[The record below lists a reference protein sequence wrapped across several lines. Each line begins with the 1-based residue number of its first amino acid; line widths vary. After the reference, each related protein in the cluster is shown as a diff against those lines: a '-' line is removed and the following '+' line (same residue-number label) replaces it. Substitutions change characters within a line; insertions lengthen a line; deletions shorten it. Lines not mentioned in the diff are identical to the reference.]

1 MILLEDTLE
10 IAKTPAEYGMNYIEN
25 KYSEFRNR
33 FFGGDSG
40 PLPQKMEFKFNR
52 SLKKLGA
59 FKGTVS
65 VIHTFSSSHYAVGKC
80 YIELSNAYDFSPH
93 QLDEVIIH
101 EMVHAYFAYLE
112 EEGFRENHGPRFLD
126 KCKEINSASDY
137 NITVENED
145 PLTLNQG
152 MANRIAN
159 DGTIFMVGEHNENEY
174 YVSRINQ
181 KDSGWY
187 KSRLE
192 TWLKVPFVA
201 YTCSDANFK
210 SKFTVNRKKVS
221 VAQYPRHFIDTLIA
235 DNIMKPCE
243 IVQQSF
249 AGTVLLSWKKND
261 VIAYAVCTKKYAPTV
276 KTNLVLMR
284 YDPVVY
290 KVSDG
295 FPGWYANPLNSG
307 RIAYKDVD
315 EATFNQW
322 ISDGYL
328 TPTPNN
334 LVESVTTVQPLVEMV
349 VYKKGHK
356 NSKGEAAPWTIVSHE
371 TGKILSSHKS
381 KSAAEEHLRQ
391 MEYYKH
397 KKAPQ
402 TEGIKDWALAGALAL
417 SPLGAVD
424 ADAAPTQKKE
434 IVEVPVVKD
443 YSTLEFQNNVQ
454 YKLTGDQYRKLRACN
469 NLPADYIVPKAGK
482 KVDTTKTAAKNEK
495 KSDSSVVHDDIYDVG
510 NKIGSK
516 AKSAWNGIKSFGKGI
531 MNGWNGTN
539 ESVGDFSHWIN
550 ERPKTPVVE
559 AVIKLYESSK

>member
-10 IAKTPAEYGMNYIEN
+10 IAKTPAEYGLSYIEN

-59 FKGTVS
+59 FRGTVS

-101 EMVHAYFAYLE
+101 EMVHAYFTYLE

-152 MANRIAN
+152 TANRIAN
-159 DGTIFMVGEHNENEY
+159 DGTIFLVGNRNETECY
-174 YVSRINQ
+174 ITRINQ

-187 KSRLE
+187 KDRLE
-192 TWLKVPFVA
+192 RWLTVPFSA
-201 YTCSDANFK
+201 YACDDANFK
-210 SKFTVNRKKVS
+210 AKFTVCRKKVS
-221 VAQYPRHFIDTLIA
+221 VSKYPRRWIDTMVA

-243 IVQQSF
+243 IVKQKF
-249 AGTVLLSWKKND
+249 VDTFLLAWKSAED
-261 VIAYAVCTKKYAPTV
+261 IAYTVCTRKFALVV
-276 KTNLVLMR
+276 KTNLVLLR
-284 YDPVVY
+284 EDPTVY
-290 KVSDG
+290 KVNDG
-295 FPGWYANPLNSG
+295 FPGWLANPLNSG
-307 RIAYKDVD
+307 RMSYQIID
-315 EATFNQW
+315 EESFHKW
-322 ISDGYL
+322 VKEGYL
-328 TPTPNN
+328 IPTPNN
-334 LVESVTTVQPLVEMV
+334 LVESVDTAQPLVEMV

-424 ADAAPTQKKE
+424 ADAAPAQKKE

-443 YSTLEFQNNVQ
+443 YSTLEFKNNVQ
-454 YKLTGDQYRKLRACN
+454 YKMTGDQYRKLRACN
-469 NLPADYIVPKAGK
+469 NLPADYIVPKPGK
-482 KVDTTKTAAKNEK
+482 KADTTKTDAKTEK